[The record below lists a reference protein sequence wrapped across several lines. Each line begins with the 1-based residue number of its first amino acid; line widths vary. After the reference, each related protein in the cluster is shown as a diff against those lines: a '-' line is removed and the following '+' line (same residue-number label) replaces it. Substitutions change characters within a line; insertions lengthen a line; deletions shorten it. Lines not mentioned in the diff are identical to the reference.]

1 MKTAA
6 LGLVVLGILASAPGV
21 LASGPTP
28 GHTYRIAF
36 NPQLTTHVPV
46 DAVPSGPPLL
56 FSDRPESVTRPALL
70 AEGHLA
76 GHFRLMYYELN
87 TATIP
92 MYFAA
97 VLSNPGRRPVTVRVR
112 HAGFGAAGPGEYNL
126 AGQTQEYGFFHTTR
140 TWTIRV
146 PAHSMAFLDPR
157 VLKQPTKF
165 GTLDTALYDLIS
177 SGPVTAMVVALAKP
191 SLGEVGTLKP
201 LRLPHGVGAGL
212 GTFLRSD
219 RTVTV
224 SDHGQLETFWLAS
237 GQGQDPYGI
246 GYDALHR
253 NRAVDVGNYGFL
265 YHVRIDYTATRSG
278 PVRVV
283 ITSASQH
290 QAQEDVLLS
299 AVVDTTGTAAGA
311 LKVPADNGYSVTN
324 PHHAVY
330 IEGATLRSGQHHEF
344 SFWFLPA
351 AGCDAIANV
360 SILPPGEG
368 LGPL

>member
-1 MKTAA
+1 MKAAA
-6 LGLVVLGILASAPGV
+6 LGIVMLAILAAAPGA

-28 GHTYRIAF
+28 GHTYNIAF

-46 DAVPSGPPLL
+46 DAVVSGPPLL

-70 AEGHLA
+70 SEGHLT

-92 MYFAA
+92 LYFAT
-97 VLSNPGRRPVTVRVR
+97 VMFNPGSRPVTVKVR
-112 HAGFGAAGPGEYNL
+112 HAGFGAGGVGEYNL
-126 AGQTQEYGFFHTTR
+126 AGQAQEYGFFHTRR
-140 TWTIRV
+140 TWTV
-146 PAHSMAFLDPR
+146 DLPAHGRAFLDAS
-157 VLKQPTKF
+157 VLKHPTRF
-165 GTLDTALYDLIS
+165 GTMDTALYDLVS
-177 SGPVTAMVVALAKP
+177 SGPVTATVVALAHP
-191 SLGEVGTLKP
+191 TLAGVGALKP

-212 GTFLRSD
+212 GTFPRSD
-219 RTVTV
+219 RTMTV
-224 SDHGQLETFWLAS
+224 SDAGRLLTFWLAS
-237 GQGQDPYGI
+237 GQGHDPYGD
-246 GYDALHR
+246 GYDALHG

-265 YHVRIDYTATRSG
+265 YHVRIDYTATSTG

-290 QAQEDVLLS
+290 QSQEDVVLS
-299 AVVDTTGTAAGA
+299 AVVDTTGTSAGA
-311 LKVPADNGYSVTN
+311 LKVPTDNGFSVSN

-330 IEGATLRSGQHHEF
+330 IEGATLKAGQHHEF

-360 SILPPGEG
+360 SVLPPSQS
-368 LGPL
+368 LSPL